1 MPELQDNFF
10 DVLRNYT
17 AGDPMREDVRWTNLT
32 QKEIVARLAKTSTPV
47 STTVVKQLLDEFFVR
62 RKARKVKAMGYSAH
76 RNEQFENIA
85 RLRDLFWDSPN
96 PIISMDSKKKELLGT
111 YYREGY
117 LYTVDPV
124 EVYDHDFAHAAD
136 GVIIPHGFY
145 DLKRNVGHI
154 NLGFSHDTSQFACE
168 SVAHWWR
175 VHGRRHYPQATSL
188 LLLCDCGGSND
199 YRRYLFKE
207 ELQRLADRL
216 SLEIRVAH
224 YPPYCSKYNPI
235 EHRLFP
241 HVTRAC
247 QGVIFDCLET
257 VKQLMKKASTRAGL
271 RVTVNVLKK
280 VYETGRKYAADF
292 KETMRIAFDEVLPQW
307 NYRAIPS
314 PLWDPN

>member
-1 MPELQDNFF
+1 MPKLEENFF
-10 DVLRNYT
+10 EVLRHYT
-17 AGDPMREDVRWTNLT
+17 AGDPMREEVQWTNLT
-32 QKEIVARLAKTSTPV
+32 QKEIAERLAKTSTPV
-47 STTVVKQLLDEFFVR
+47 STTVVKQLLDDFFVR
-62 RKARKVKAMGYSAH
+62 RKARKVKTMGHAVC

-85 RLRDLFWDSPN
+85 RLRDEYWDSPH

-111 YYREGY
+111 YYRDGH
-117 LYTVDPV
+117 LYTVDPL

-154 NLGFSHDTSQFACE
+154 NLGISHDTSQFACD
-168 SVAHWWR
+168 SLMHWWR
-175 VHGRRHYPQATSL
+175 VHGRRHYPAATSL
-188 LLLCDCGGSND
+188 LLLCDGGGSNAS
-199 YRRYLFKE
+199 RRYLFKE
-207 ELQRLADRL
+207 ELQRVADGL
-216 SLEIRVAH
+216 GLEIRVAH

-257 VKQLMKKASTRAGL
+257 VKQLMKKTSTRTGL

-280 VYETGRKYAADF
+280 AYETGLKYTADF

-314 PLWDPN
+314 LLRDTT